1 MDHSTPNYF
10 FRHCLPMTFTM
21 DDNEWV
27 NSEKEACSASFSY
40 WAATGKSTGWNWPLG
55 WKRSNEENWHL
66 PISFLGLF
74 YPTLKK
80 KLKSET
86 MILGGGPCS
95 QSVRLTSFYFLLVSY
110 TFRDQRKPLLYY
122 PSTIFIVSL
131 LKTRHV
137 RTFSRPPECGEQLG
151 STFDLAPP
159 TDGGLWGTLF
169 GGILG

>member
-1 MDHSTPNYF
+1 
-10 FRHCLPMTFTM
+10 M

-55 WKRSNEENWHL
+55 WKRSNEENRHL
-66 PISFLGLF
+66 PTSFLGLF

-95 QSVRLTSFYFLLVSY
+95 QSVRRPSFLISFYAPILLTCCRSGRSLVITTRSTLGWCHSAFELRTMVAWLPYRPAWGFLDAPAL
-110 TFRDQRKPLLYY
+110 
-122 PSTIFIVSL
+122 I
-131 LKTRHV
+131 
-137 RTFSRPPECGEQLG
+137 RPR
-151 STFDLAPP
+151 A
-159 TDGGLWGTLF
+159 
-169 GGILG
+169 

>member
-1 MDHSTPNYF
+1 MDHRSPKKN
-10 FRHCLPMTFTM
+10 FRHCLPMTVTM

-55 WKRSNEENWHL
+55 WKRSNEENRHL
-66 PISFLGLF
+66 PTSFLGLF

-95 QSVRLTSFYFLLVSY
+95 QSVRQRGQSCPKGGNTPWCSHLDSLALKNLCVNSHRAVWTR
-110 TFRDQRKPLLYY
+110 FRRIK
-122 PSTIFIVSL
+122 
-131 LKTRHV
+131 
-137 RTFSRPPECGEQLG
+137 SRMV
-151 STFDLAPP
+151 TY
-159 TDGGLWGTLF
+159 WLF
-169 GGILG
+169 VIDASSQQ

>member
-1 MDHSTPNYF
+1 MDHRSPNFF

-55 WKRSNEENWHL
+55 WKRSNEENRHL
-66 PISFLGLF
+66 PTSFLGLF

-80 KLKSET
+80 ELKSET

-95 QSVRLTSFYFLLVSY
+95 QSVRLLQKDLGLVHIWFKFFEFTKKNCS
-110 TFRDQRKPLLYY
+110 
-122 PSTIFIVSL
+122 STICHSL
-131 LKTRHV
+131 WQLLRASLPCV
-137 RTFSRPPECGEQLG
+137 LSALACNRRGLPRLEQEE
-151 STFDLAPP
+151 
-159 TDGGLWGTLF
+159 
-169 GGILG
+169 

>member
-1 MDHSTPNYF
+1 MDHRSPKKN

-40 WAATGKSTGWNWPLG
+40 WAGIGKSTGWNWPLG
-55 WKRSNEENWHL
+55 WKRSNEENRHL
-66 PISFLGLF
+66 PTSFLGLF

-95 QSVRLTSFYFLLVSY
+95 QSVRLAHICITYHILRRYGNLFFCLPGPCSARGSVSASGLPSSCPEAETGIKGFFLAV
-110 TFRDQRKPLLYY
+110 DP
-122 PSTIFIVSL
+122 FIVIHS
-131 LKTRHV
+131 KCH
-137 RTFSRPPECGEQLG
+137 
-151 STFDLAPP
+151 
-159 TDGGLWGTLF
+159 W
-169 GGILG
+169 